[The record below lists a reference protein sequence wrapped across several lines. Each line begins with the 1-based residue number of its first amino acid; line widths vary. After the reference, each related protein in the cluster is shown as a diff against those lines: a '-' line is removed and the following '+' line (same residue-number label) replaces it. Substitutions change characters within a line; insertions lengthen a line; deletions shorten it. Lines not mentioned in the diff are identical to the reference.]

1 MEMRSEKGKVL
12 QLYNILLLLVKKKKK
27 KIWNTYDH
35 MLICEVFFFWVLNTQ
50 ELDLLI
56 YALGI

>member
-27 KIWNTYDH
+27 RFETH
-35 MLICEVFFFWVLNTQ
+35 MTTC
-50 ELDLLI
+50 
-56 YALGI
+56 